1 VTSAANPLSG
11 RRVRAISAILSA
23 IAVLLLV
30 AAAPALADSTWGGG
44 GSDSNWSTATNWQN
58 GTGPA
63 ASTADGTLTFPSMSC
78 SSTCASTN
86 DLGGVS
92 LTGLTIDAK
101 TSYNVTGN
109 AITLGSGG
117 ISTTGS
123 GSNLAASWSAP
134 IALSS
139 SQTWSIGGGGQLA
152 MNGTISGAS
161 DAVTADLSS
170 YSILALNSDDEIGP
184 VTTSGT
190 GFLSLGGGAS
200 LNGTDGNAVGLTS
213 GSFLQEIGNAT
224 VGPLTVSGSNVGVG
238 SAFSVDNLTVNG
250 TASIDGASATTF
262 GLSASAGSQLS
273 ASGNVSL
280 GGSVSFETCSA
291 LTPGTTYTLVQS
303 TGGTLS
309 GTFSN
314 APEGAT
320 LTAQCFGSTPEGT
333 VQLHYTATSVTASVI
348 TPTTTTLAS
357 PNPTSSVSG
366 QSVTLTAT
374 VAAGSGSATPTGTV
388 AFDSGAQPITGCTAQ
403 PLDTSGSAT
412 CTTSF
417 PAAASPESLTAV
429 YTPGSG
435 SGFEGSSTGSPTSLT
450 VGQDATTTAVS
461 ASTTTAYTGQSVTY
475 TASVTPAAPGAGAPS
490 GPVAFSDNATA
501 IASCSAQPLG
511 AGAPSSTATCTV
523 PYTATGTHA
532 VTATYGGDGSFTGSS
547 ASGGPTVTVLAPP
560 ALAFTQSW
568 GSYGAGAGQFT
579 DTYGAATYGGDVYVI
594 DSGNNRVEEFTDS
607 GTYVRS
613 FGSAGS
619 GNGQFTQA
627 QGIAA
632 DPQTGTIYV
641 ADDGNG
647 RVVAFTA
654 SGQYVTTFGSGTL
667 RYPTQIAVDG
677 SGNVYVADYGIS
689 AVAEFN
695 SSGTYLRSFGGGY
708 GAGAGQLSEPWGVVV
723 NGSGDVYV
731 SDYSGDRISEFDS
744 TGAFVLAWGW
754 GVSDGAAQ
762 FETCTLTCQAG
773 IAGSGDGQLNY
784 PANIALDSAGNV
796 WVVEQQDA
804 RIDEFTPSGGFVQAA
819 GWGVSD
825 GQSSFETCS
834 AGCQAGLSGTGAG
847 QLMPGYGLTIDSA
860 GDIYVADGD
869 DRIDEFALAAPAT
882 TAAPAITGTAQDGAT
897 LTAAPGT
904 WSPAA
909 GSYAYAWYD
918 CTAASAGATGS
929 GCSQISGASSSTYT
943 LAPGDVGDSVEVAVT
958 ATNGIGSSSAVAS
971 PVTAQVLA
979 IKPANAGGSTAPSI
993 SGTAQEGQTLTAS
1006 TGTWTGS
1013 TPITY
1018 SYQWVSCDGSGA
1030 NCSPIS
1036 GATGSNYT
1044 LSSSDVGHELKA
1056 TVTASNSSLAGGAS
1070 TPADAPLS
1078 EAVATNASPT
1088 VPTPPAAPTIQ
1099 SAPASP
1105 SGSAAAAFSFA
1116 GVSGARFACS
1126 LDGATPAPCTSPAHL
1141 SGLGDG
1147 RHTFAVTQTVGGLGS
1162 TPATYSWTVD
1172 ATPPGAPTIVGGPDP
1187 ETGSATATLQFET
1200 DPGAT
1205 AECSLDHA
1213 AFAAC
1218 TSPVT
1223 RTGLSLGQ
1231 HTFAVLQ
1238 IDAAGVASAP
1248 ATRAWLIDLNF
1259 HSGPA
1264 GTNHPSVTGAINPQL
1279 AVNGLQPVPVGCRLN
1294 RGSLQQCTVDVY
1306 ADPAHAGIAA
1316 TQMIG
1321 TGRSSYA
1328 ARGHESAV
1336 VEVMLNAL
1344 GRRLLNEHPAGVRA
1358 TFTIVAMAFD
1368 TSDVSSTSTQS
1379 TLHSPELVFVPSAGL
1394 FPGGAAQLNAAAL
1407 SYVTSVAKLIAGA
1420 TRVRCEG
1427 YTDNSLAGP
1436 AAYRLGLER
1445 ARAVCAALTAA
1456 GLHARWTAISYGSS
1470 RPRASNATPA
1480 GRAANRRVDVRVW
1493 F

>member
-1 VTSAANPLSG
+1 MITAANPLSG
-11 RRVRAISAILSA
+11 RRVLAMSAMLSA

-44 GSDSNWSTATNWQN
+44 GSDSNWSTGTNWQN

-86 DLGGVS
+86 DLSGVS

-109 AITLGSGG
+109 AVTLGSGG

-123 GSNLAASWSAP
+123 GSSLAAIWSAP
-134 IALSS
+134 IALNG

-152 MNGTISGAS
+152 LNGAISGAS

-170 YSILALNSDDEIGP
+170 YSILALSSDDEIGP
-184 VTTSGT
+184 VTASGG

-200 LNGTDGNAVGLTS
+200 LNGTDGNSVSLTS
-213 GSFLQEIGNAT
+213 GSYLQEIGNAT
-224 VGPLTVSGSNVGVG
+224 VGPLTVTGSNIGVG
-238 SAFSVDNLTVNG
+238 GAFSVEDLTVNG
-250 TASIDGASATTF
+250 TASIDGASTTTF
-262 GLSASAGSQLS
+262 GLSASTGSQLS
-273 ASGNVSL
+273 TSGNVSL

-366 QSVTLTAT
+366 QSVALTAT
-374 VAAGSGSATPTGTV
+374 VAADSGSATPTGTV
-388 AFDSGAQPITGCTAQ
+388 EFDSGAQPITGCTAQ
-403 PLDTSGSAT
+403 PLDASGSAT

-417 PAAASPESLTAV
+417 PASASPESLTAV
-429 YTPGSG
+429 YTPASE
-435 SGFEGSSTGSPTSLT
+435 SGFDGSSTGSPTSLT

-461 ASTTTAYTGQSVTY
+461 SSTTTAYTGQSVTY

-490 GPVAFSDNATA
+490 GSVAFSDNGTG
-501 IASCSAQPLG
+501 IASCSAQPLTP
-511 AGAPSSTATCTV
+511 GAPSSTATCTV
-523 PYTATGTHA
+523 PYSSTGIHA
-532 VTATYGGDGSFTGSS
+532 VTATYDGDGNFSGSS

-568 GSYGAGAGQFT
+568 GSYGTGTGQFT
-579 DTYGAATYGGDVYVI
+579 DALGAATYGGDVYVI
-594 DSGNNRVEEFTDS
+594 DNGNNRVEEFTAS
-607 GTYVRS
+607 GSYVRS

-677 SGNVYVADYGIS
+677 TGNVYVADYGID

-708 GAGAGQLSEPWGVVV
+708 GTGAGQLSEPWGVAV

-744 TGAFVLAWGW
+744 TGAFVRAWGW

-773 IAGSGDGQLNY
+773 IAGSGAGQLNY

-796 WVVEQQDA
+796 WVVDQQDA

-825 GQSSFETCS
+825 GQSLFETCS

-847 QLMPGYGLTIDSA
+847 QLVPGYGLTIDGA

-882 TAAPAITGTAQDGAT
+882 TTAPAITGTAQDGAT

-904 WSPAA
+904 WSPTA
-909 GSYAYAWYD
+909 GSYGYAWYD
-918 CTAASAGATGS
+918 CTAASAGAPGS
-929 GCSQISGASSSTYT
+929 GCSQISGASSQTYT
-943 LAPGDVGDSVEVAVT
+943 LAPSDVGDSVEVAVI
-958 ATNGIGSSSAVAS
+958 ATNGIGSSSAADS
-971 PVTAQVLA
+971 PVTA
-979 IKPANAGGSTAPSI
+979 
-993 SGTAQEGQTLTAS
+993 
-1006 TGTWTGS
+1006 
-1013 TPITY
+1013 
-1018 SYQWVSCDGSGA
+1018 
-1030 NCSPIS
+1030 
-1036 GATGSNYT
+1036 
-1044 LSSSDVGHELKA
+1044 
-1056 TVTASNSSLAGGAS
+1056 
-1070 TPADAPLS
+1070 
-1078 EAVATNASPT
+1078 AVAPNTPPIVA
-1088 VPTPPAAPTIQ
+1088 TPPAAPTIQ

-1126 LDGATPAPCTSPAHL
+1126 LDGATPAPCTSPAQL

-1147 RHTFAVTQTVGGLGS
+1147 RHTFAVAQTAGGLSS

-1187 ETGSATATLQFET
+1187 ETGSANATLQFET

-1205 AECSLDHA
+1205 AECSLDGA
-1213 AFAAC
+1213 VFAAC

-1223 RTGLSLGQ
+1223 RTGLALGP
-1231 HTFAVLQ
+1231 HTFAVRQ

-1248 ATRAWLIDLNF
+1248 ATRAWRIDLNF
-1259 HSGPA
+1259 QSGPV
-1264 GTNHPSVTGAINPQL
+1264 GTNHPSVAGAINPQL
-1279 AVNGLQPVPVGCRLN
+1279 AVNVGQPVAVGCRLS

-1306 ADPAHAGIAA
+1306 ADPAHASIAA

-1321 TGRSSYA
+1321 TGQSSYA
-1328 ARGHESAV
+1328 TRGHESAV
-1336 VEVMLNAL
+1336 VDVPLNAL
-1344 GRRLLNEHPAGVRA
+1344 GRRLLKEHPAGVRA
-1358 TFTIVAMAFD
+1358 TFTIIAKAFD
-1368 TSDVSSTSTQS
+1368 TSNVSSTSTQS

-1394 FPGGAAQLNAAAL
+1394 FPGGTAQLNAAAR
-1407 SYVTSVAKLIAGA
+1407 SYVTSVAKLITGA
-1420 TRVRCEG
+1420 TRIRCEG
-1427 YTDNSLAGP
+1427 YTDNSLRAR
-1436 AAYRLGLER
+1436 AAYRLGLKR

-1456 GLHARWTAISYGSS
+1456 GLHARWTAISYGAS
-1470 RPRASNATPA
+1470 RPRASNATPD

>member
-1 VTSAANPLSG
+1 MTSAANPLSG
-11 RRVRAISAILSA
+11 RRVPAMSALLSA
-23 IAVLLLV
+23 IVVLLLV
-30 AAAPALADSTWGGG
+30 AAAPALADSTWVGG

-86 DLGGVS
+86 DLSGVS

-109 AITLGSGG
+109 AVTLGSGG
-117 ISTTGS
+117 ISTTGG

-134 IALSS
+134 IALNG

-152 MNGTISGAS
+152 MDGAISGAS
-161 DAVTADLSS
+161 DAVTVDFSGFD
-170 YSILALNSDDEIGP
+170 SILAINSDDEIGP
-184 VTTSGT
+184 VTASGG
-190 GFLSLGGGAS
+190 GFLSLDGGAS
-200 LNGTDGNAVGLTS
+200 LNGTDGNAVSLTS
-213 GSFLQEIGNAT
+213 GSYLQEIGNAT
-224 VGPLTVSGSNVGVG
+224 LGPLTVTGSNIGVG
-238 SAFSVDNLTVNG
+238 GAFSVDNLTVNG
-250 TASIDGASATTF
+250 TASIDGASTTTF
-262 GLSASAGSQLS
+262 GLGASTGSQLS

-280 GGSVSFETCSA
+280 GGSVSLETCSA

-303 TGGTLS
+303 TGGSLS

-320 LTAQCFGSTPEGT
+320 LTAQCLGSTPEGT
-333 VQLHYTATSVTASVI
+333 VQLHYTATSVTANVM
-348 TPTTTTLAS
+348 TPTTTALAS
-357 PNPTSSVSG
+357 PSPASSVSG

-374 VAAGSGSATPTGTV
+374 VAGSGSATPTGTV
-388 AFDSGAQPITGCTAQ
+388 AFDTGGQPITGCTAQ
-403 PLDTSGSAT
+403 PLDASGSAT

-417 PAAASPESLTAV
+417 PASASPESLTAV
-429 YTPGSG
+429 YTPGSA

-490 GPVAFSDNATA
+490 GSVAFSDNGTG
-501 IASCSAQPLG
+501 IASCSAQPLTS
-511 AGAPSSTATCTV
+511 GAPSSTATCTV
-523 PYTATGTHA
+523 PYSSTGTHA
-532 VTATYGGDGSFTGSS
+532 VTATYAGDGNFTGSS
-547 ASGGPTVTVLAPP
+547 SSGGPTITVLAPP

-568 GSYGAGAGQFT
+568 GSYGTGAGQFT

-594 DSGNNRVEEFTDS
+594 DNGNNRVEEFTAAGS
-607 GTYVRS
+607 YVRS

-619 GNGQFTQA
+619 GNGQFTEA

-677 SGNVYVADYGIS
+677 SGNVYVADYGID

-695 SSGTYLRSFGGGY
+695 SSGTYLGSFGDGY
-708 GAGAGQLSEPWGVVV
+708 GAGAGQLSEPWGVAV

-744 TGAFVLAWGW
+744 TGAFVRAWGW

-773 IAGSGDGQLNY
+773 IAGSGAGQLNY

-834 AGCQAGLSGTGAG
+834 ADCEAGLSGTGAG

-882 TAAPAITGTAQDGAT
+882 TTAPAITGTAQDGAT

-904 WSPAA
+904 WSPTA
-909 GSYAYAWYD
+909 GSYGYAWYD
-918 CTAASAGATGS
+918 CTAASAGAPGS
-929 GCSQISGASSSTYT
+929 GCSQISGASSQTYT
-943 LAPGDVGDSVEVAVT
+943 LAPGDVGYSVEVAVI
-958 ATNGIGSSSAVAS
+958 ATNGIGSSSAADS
-971 PVTAQVLA
+971 PVTGQVVA
-979 IKPANAGGSTAPSI
+979 IQPANAGGSAAPSI
-993 SGTAQEGQTLTAS
+993 SGTAQAGQTLTAS
-1006 TGTWTGS
+1006 TGTWSGS

-1036 GATGSNYT
+1036 GATGSSYA
-1044 LSSSDVGHELKA
+1044 LSSSAVGHELKV
-1056 TVTASNSSLAGGAS
+1056 TVTADNSSLAGGAS
-1070 TPADAPLS
+1070 TSADSPLS
-1078 EAVATNASPT
+1078 AAVAPNTPPVVA
-1088 VPTPPAAPTIQ
+1088 TPPAAPTIQ
-1099 SAPASP
+1099 SAPARP

-1116 GVSGARFACS
+1116 GVYGAAFACS
-1126 LDGATPAPCTSPAHL
+1126 HDGAASAPCTSPVPL
-1141 SGLGDG
+1141 SALGDG
-1147 RHTFAVTQTVGGLGS
+1147 THTFEVTQTAGGLTS
-1162 TPATYSWTVD
+1162 TPARYSWTVD

-1187 ETGSATATLQFET
+1187 ETGSSTATLQFET

-1205 AECSLDHA
+1205 AECSLDGA

-1223 RTGLSLGQ
+1223 RTGLALGP
-1231 HTFAVLQ
+1231 HTFAVRQ
-1238 IDAAGVASAP
+1238 IDAAGVASAA
-1248 ATRAWLIDLNF
+1248 ATRAWRIDLNF
-1259 HSGPA
+1259 QSGPV
-1264 GTNHPSVTGAINPQL
+1264 GTNHPAVTGAINPQL
-1279 AVNGLQPVPVGCRLN
+1279 AVNGRQPVAIGCQLS
-1294 RGSLQQCTVDVY
+1294 RGSLQQCTVNVY

-1321 TGRSSYA
+1321 TGQTSYA

-1336 VEVMLNAL
+1336 VEVTLNAL
-1344 GRRLLNEHPAGVRA
+1344 GRRLLKEHPAGVRA
-1358 TFTIVAMAFD
+1358 TFSLVAKVFD
-1368 TSDVSSTSTQS
+1368 TSTVSSTSTQS
-1379 TLHSPELVFVPSAGL
+1379 TLHAPELVLVPSAGL
-1394 FPGGAAQLNAAAL
+1394 FPGGTAQLNAAAR
-1407 SYVTSVAKLIAGA
+1407 SYVTSVAKLITGA

-1427 YTDNSLAGP
+1427 YTDNSLRAQ
-1436 AAYRLGLER
+1436 AAYRLGLKR
-1445 ARAVCAALTAA
+1445 ARAVCAGLTAA
-1456 GLHARWTAISYGSS
+1456 GVHARSTAISYGAS